1 MNEGEMI
8 QRCPDIVK
16 VTPAI
21 LSEVFEYKMGEPLD
35 FNKTFGEHGV
45 DELDCIEIIMD
56 LEKVLDISIPDDV
69 CEYFISENIKPVLF
83 TQYNRNKKIEQLGL

>member
-1 MNEGEMI
+1 MTIDEII

-16 VTPAI
+16 VNTKI
-21 LSEVFEYKMGEPLD
+21 LTEVFEYKLGTTLD
-35 FNKTFGEHGV
+35 FNKTYRDQGL
-45 DELDCIEIIMD
+45 DELDCVEFIME
-56 LEKVLDISIPDDV
+56 LEKVLDITIPDDV